1 LRSSSVRSA
10 AAPLWR
16 ALLPGAGAALAL
28 VTAGAAYARSDG
40 VAYRRTS
47 ARVYNERIAEFETIM
62 DRFYRGESMD
72 EVRKK
77 VNSLVD
83 GYNKLVGASNREVA
97 AAEKKLDEK
106 LKPLRALEKD
116 IDAMDGRL
124 KRKPDRTDGDAVRE
138 YNALV
143 DRRNAVVKRTNELGK
158 RGEASIEAHNRYVR
172 RVKAELKSREEKL
185 EAQRSVL
192 DARVDAYNSF
202 QKSGNDLAFFAGLNR
217 LYGRA
222 WEQRRRSGASPEL
235 DRVLRKLRALR
246 GELGAHAV
254 ARHQRDEHGLIV
266 IEVALSG
273 DEPCF
278 FIVDTG
284 AMRTTLAPGIVDAL
298 GLTGKLGDE
307 IELVLAGGR
316 KIKGREFVLPSV
328 TVARRTEKDVA
339 AAAVK
344 VSEVGVDGLLGQSFL
359 KRFIYTIDE
368 TKKQKLILKPR
379 PGR

>member
-1 LRSSSVRSA
+1 M
-10 AAPLWR
+10 
-16 ALLPGAGAALAL
+16 
-28 VTAGAAYARSDG
+28 
-40 VAYRRTS
+40 AYRRTS
-47 ARVYNERIAEFETIM
+47 TRIYNERITDLETIM
-62 DRFYRGESMD
+62 DRFYRGESID
-72 EVRKK
+72 EVRNK

-83 GYNKLVGASNREVA
+83 GYNKLVGTTNGEVS

-116 IDAMDGRL
+116 IEVMDRRL
-124 KRKPDRTDGDAVRE
+124 KRKPDRTDGAAVRE

-143 DRRNAVVKRTNELGK
+143 DRRNAVVKRSNELGK
-158 RGEASIEAHNRYVR
+158 RGEASIDAHNRYVG
-172 RVKAELKSREEKL
+172 RVKTELKSRDEKL

-202 QKSGNDLAFFAGLNR
+202 QKSGKDVAFFAGLNR

-222 WEQRRRSGASPEL
+222 REQRRRSGASPEL
-235 DRVLRKLRALR
+235 DGVLQKLRALR

-254 ARHQRDEHGLIV
+254 ARHEREEHGLIV
-266 IEVALSG
+266 IEITLGG
-273 DEPCF
+273 DEPGALPGAGQMPCF

-298 GLTGKLGDE
+298 GLTGKLGRE

-328 TVARRTEKDVA
+328 TFARRTEKDVA

-368 TKKQKLILKPR
+368 TKEQKLILRPR
-379 PGR
+379 P

>member
-1 LRSSSVRSA
+1 M
-10 AAPLWR
+10 
-16 ALLPGAGAALAL
+16 
-28 VTAGAAYARSDG
+28 
-40 VAYRRTS
+40 AYRRTS
-47 ARVYNERIAEFETIM
+47 ARIYNERIAEFETIV

-83 GYNKLVGASNREVA
+83 RFNTLVGTRNREVA
-97 AAEKKLDEK
+97 AAEKKLDGK

-116 IDAMDGRL
+116 VDAMDRRL
-124 KRKPDRTDGDAVRE
+124 KRRPNRTDGGAVRE

-143 DRRNAVVKRTNELGK
+143 NRRNAAVKRTNELGK
-158 RGEASIEAHNRYVR
+158 RGEASIDAHNRYVR
-172 RVKAELKSREEKL
+172 RVKAEIKSREEKL
-185 EAQRSVL
+185 EAERSVL
-192 DARVDAYNSF
+192 NARVDAYNSF
-202 QKSGNDLAFFAGLNR
+202 HKSGNDVAFFAGLNR

-222 WEQRRRSGASPEL
+222 WEQRRRSGASTEL
-235 DRVLRKLRALR
+235 DGVLRKLRALR
-246 GELGAHAV
+246 GDLGAHAI
-254 ARHQRDEHGLIV
+254 ARHESDELGLIV
-266 IEVALSG
+266 IEIALSG
-273 DEPCF
+273 DEPGTLSGAGQEPCF

-284 AMRTTLAPGIVDAL
+284 AMRTTLSPGIVEAL

-307 IELVLAGGR
+307 IELVLAGGL

-328 TVARRTEKDVA
+328 SVVRRTEKNVA

-368 TKKQKLILKPR
+368 TKKQKLILRPR
-379 PGR
+379 P

>member
-1 LRSSSVRSA
+1 V
-10 AAPLWR
+10 
-16 ALLPGAGAALAL
+16 L
-28 VTAGAAYARSDG
+28 VVAGAAYARSDG

-47 ARVYNERIAEFETIM
+47 TRIYNERITEFEKIM
-62 DRFYRGESMD
+62 DRFYRGESID
-72 EVRKK
+72 EVRNK

-83 GYNKLVGASNREVA
+83 GYNKLVGTTNGEVA

-116 IDAMDGRL
+116 VDAMDGRL
-124 KRKPDRTDGDAVRE
+124 KRKPDRTDGAAVRE

-143 DRRNAVVKRTNELGK
+143 DRRNAAVKRANELGK
-158 RGEASIEAHNRYVR
+158 RGEASIDAHNRYVR

-185 EAQRSVL
+185 EAERSVL
-192 DARVDAYNSF
+192 DERVEAYNSF
-202 QKSGNDLAFFAGLNR
+202 QKSGRDVAFFAGLNR

-222 WEQRRRSGASPEL
+222 REQRRRSGGNPEL
-235 DRVLRKLRALR
+235 DRAVLKLRALR
-246 GELGAHAV
+246 GELGAHAI
-254 ARHQRDEHGLIV
+254 ARHERDEHGLIV
-266 IEVALSG
+266 IEVTLNE

-284 AMRTTLAPGIVDAL
+284 AMRTTIAPGIVDAL

-316 KIKGREFVLPSV
+316 KIKGRELVLPSV
-328 TVARRTEKDVA
+328 TVVRRTEKNVA

-359 KRFIYTIDE
+359 KRFVYTIDE
-368 TKKQKLILKPR
+368 TKKQKLILRPR
-379 PGR
+379 PGRRAP